1 MKDAEEMWLVAR
13 LVIFFILFDCY
24 HVLTISAPLIAED
37 YRVIA
42 LLWNSIISVI
52 LVFDNHSQ
60 SMSLRSRQRGNV
72 FGMWLTHPSV
82 SQEFI
87 V

>member
-24 HVLTISAPLIAED
+24 CILTISALLLAED
-37 YRVIA
+37 SRVIA
-42 LLWNSIISVI
+42 LLCKSIISVI
-52 LVFDNHSQ
+52 LVFKNHIQ

-72 FGMWLTHPSV
+72 SGMWLTHPSV

-87 V
+87 A